1 MIPNDILQRCDI
13 MPSKFRVRRIFK
25 GLVWWIARPLARA
38 GARPNSI
45 TYFSLL
51 LALLAALVLN
61 LTGSSIVFG
70 VLVFLCGLFDGVD
83 GAVAR
88 ERNIASD
95 VGAFTDSVV
104 DKVSEVLILGSIAIS
119 FSGISFLSLQVEWWV
134 ILAITGW
141 LLTSYTRSRAS
152 SLGVED
158 LDIGLGAR
166 SERLFTLVVFSVLN
180 LLLWGLV
187 VVTVMGLLT
196 AGYRFY
202 RYQGDI
208 VQQNKSE

>member
-1 MIPNDILQRCDI
+1 

-38 GARPNSI
+38 GTRSNTI

-51 LALLAALVLN
+51 LALLAALLLN
-61 LTGSSIVFG
+61 LTGSSVVFG
-70 VLVFLCGLFDGVD
+70 ILVFLSGLFDGVD

-88 ERNIASD
+88 ERNVASD

-104 DKVSEVLILGSIAIS
+104 DKVSEVLILGSIAVA
-119 FSGISFLSLQVEWWV
+119 FSGASFLGMRVEWWV
-134 ILAITGW
+134 ILTITGW

-152 SLGVED
+152 SLGVID
-158 LDIGLGAR
+158 LDIGLGGR

-180 LLLWGLV
+180 QLLWGLV
-187 VVTVMGLLT
+187 IVSVMGIFT

-202 RYQGDI
+202 MYLGEI
-208 VQQNKSE
+208 AQQSKPD

>member
-1 MIPNDILQRCDI
+1 

-38 GARPNSI
+38 GARPNTI

-61 LTGSSIVFG
+61 ITGSSIVFG
-70 VLVFLCGLFDGVD
+70 ILVFLSGLFDGVD

-88 ERNIASD
+88 ERNVASD

-104 DKVSEVLILGSIAIS
+104 DKVSEVLILGSIAAE
-119 FSGISFLSLQVEWWV
+119 FSGVSFLSLRVEWWV
-134 ILAITGW
+134 LIAITGW

-152 SLGVED
+152 SLGVND
-158 LDIGLGAR
+158 LDIGLGGR
-166 SERLFTLVVFSVLN
+166 SERLFTLVVFSILN
-180 LLLWGLV
+180 QMLWGLV
-187 VVTVMGLLT
+187 VVSVMGVLT

-202 RYQGDI
+202 RYQGEI
-208 VQQNKSE
+208 AQQSKPD

>member
-1 MIPNDILQRCDI
+1 

-38 GARPNSI
+38 GSRPNTI

-51 LALLAALVLN
+51 LALLAALLLN
-61 LTGSSIVFG
+61 LTGSSVIFG
-70 VLVFLCGLFDGVD
+70 ILVFLSGLFDGVD

-88 ERNIASD
+88 ERNAASD

-104 DKVSEVLILGSIAIS
+104 DKVSEVLILGSIAVE
-119 FSGISFLSLQVEWWV
+119 FSGTSFLSMRVEWWV

-141 LLTSYTRSRAS
+141 LLTSYTRARAS
-152 SLGVED
+152 SLGVID
-158 LDIGLGAR
+158 LDIGLGGR

-180 LLLWGLV
+180 QLLWGLV
-187 VVTVMGLLT
+187 VVGVMGILT

-202 RYQGDI
+202 RYQSEI
-208 VQQNKSE
+208 AQQSKPDKL

>member
-1 MIPNDILQRCDI
+1 
-13 MPSKFRVRRIFK
+13 MPSKFRVRRVFK

-38 GARPNSI
+38 GARPNTI

-51 LALLAALVLN
+51 LALLAALCLN

-70 VLVFLCGLFDGVD
+70 ILVFLSGLFDGVD

-88 ERNIASD
+88 ERNTVSD

-104 DKVSEVLILGSIAIS
+104 DKVSEVLILGSVAVEY
-119 FSGISFLSLQVEWWV
+119 SGTSFLSMRVELWV

-152 SLGVED
+152 SLGVTD
-158 LDIGLGAR
+158 LDIGLGGR

-180 LLLWGLV
+180 QLLWGLTV
-187 VVTVMGLLT
+187 VSVMGILT

-202 RYQGDI
+202 KYQSEI
-208 VQQNKSE
+208 VQQSKPD

>member
-1 MIPNDILQRCDI
+1 

-25 GLVWWIARPLARA
+25 GLVWWIARPIARA
-38 GARPNSI
+38 GARPNTI

-51 LALLAALVLN
+51 LALLAALILN

-70 VLVFLCGLFDGVD
+70 VLVFLSGLFDGVD

-88 ERNIASD
+88 ERNVASD

-104 DKVSEVLILGSIAIS
+104 DKVSEVLILGSIAIE
-119 FSGISFLSLQVEWWV
+119 FSNTSILSLRVGWWV
-134 ILAITGW
+134 LIAITGW

-152 SLGVED
+152 SLGVSD

-166 SERLFTLVVFSVLN
+166 SERMFTLVVFSILN
-180 LLLWGLV
+180 RLLWGLV
-187 VVTVMGLLT
+187 VVSIMGVLT

-208 VQQNKSE
+208 GQMSKTD

>member
-1 MIPNDILQRCDI
+1 

-25 GLVWWIARPLARA
+25 SIVWWIARPLVRA
-38 GARPNSI
+38 GVRPNTI

-61 LTGSSIVFG
+61 ITGSSIFFG
-70 VLVFLCGLFDGVD
+70 VLVFLSGVFDGVD

-88 ERNIASD
+88 ERNLASD

-104 DKVSEVLILGSIAIS
+104 DKVSEVLMLGSIAVE
-119 FSGISFLSLQVEWWV
+119 FSNTSILNLRVEWWV
-134 ILAITGW
+134 LIAITGW

-152 SLGVED
+152 SLGVTD

-166 SERLFTLVVFSVLN
+166 SERMFTLVVFSILN

-187 VVTVMGLLT
+187 IVSLMGILT

-202 RYQGDI
+202 RYQDEI
-208 VQQNKSE
+208 VQRSKTDEL